1 VTAAP
6 AVDIVSPPA
15 APPAASRGWAR
26 WAPGALTAVA
36 AVAAL
41 TLTHTPVGD
50 IARYAAYLAL
60 AVLLPGVLVYRSL
73 RGPARALIDD
83 LAMGAATGFALEL
96 AAWALYSAAGLRAWL
111 WTWPA
116 LVIAA
121 FALVPRLRTHWRA
134 RYEHRLPTA
143 AAWGSA
149 AVAVLST
156 GYLALTYFAVNPLPP
171 SAGRPVYYQDLLFH
185 LSLAGE
191 AKHHFPLQTP
201 QTAGEPL
208 HYHWFADVHLAV
220 ASQLSGAELA
230 TVLLRLWLVP
240 VVLVSIGLVVSAGWR
255 LSGRAAAGVIA
266 AALIFAVG
274 ELDLFGRT
282 QSLFGSVYDFTVWAS
297 PSMTYSYLTL
307 VPLLALIGTA
317 VSGAAPSRGTWAL
330 TGLFLI
336 AATGAKASTL
346 PVLIGGLTV
355 VVAVLLTRGKLSRTV
370 AALAAVTILAEVA
383 AAVVL
388 FRGTSYGTHVD
399 PLSAVTAMPLGQ
411 SVLAGR
417 SGWHAAVLTGLLV
430 VLWAVT
436 LLARL
441 AGIAALSPRRITRA
455 QLFLAGCLAGGIA
468 ATLTFGHPGLSEV
481 YFLKTAWIPG
491 AVLAGWGMAEL
502 VARHPRAAALAA
514 GASAAGAGAV
524 AVLAQV
530 PSASGGRA
538 LATAAAPAAILAVL
552 GALAAALWFVLP
564 VRRRGAG
571 LVVAVAAVAAAGLPS
586 FAVKYAPLA
595 RGLAAGRIPA
605 SAPAG
610 TPAGQVLAARWI
622 RDHSDPGDLVATDAH
637 CRPGGKDGRCDAR
650 SFWVGAFSERRVLVE
665 GWGYNARLQA
675 LGNSGGRRYTEWPF
689 WDPGK
694 LALNDAAFTAPTPA
708 GLASLRRYG
717 VRWLITGHP
726 AAPALAALAAPR
738 YHSGPVTVYELA
750 R

>member
-1 VTAAP
+1 
-6 AVDIVSPPA
+6 
-15 APPAASRGWAR
+15 
-26 WAPGALTAVA
+26 ALTAVA

-41 TLTHTPVGD
+41 TLTHTPPAG

-60 AVLLPGVLVYRSL
+60 GVLLPGVLVYRAL

-96 AAWALYSAAGLRAWL
+96 AAWALYSAAGLRAWI

-116 LVIAA
+116 LVVAS
-121 FALVPRLRTHWRA
+121 FALVPGLRKHWLA
-134 RYEHRLPTA
+134 SYEQRLPTA

-149 AVAVLST
+149 AVAILST

-185 LSLAGE
+185 LALAGE

-220 ASQLSGAELA
+220 ASQLSGTELS
-230 TVLLRLWLVP
+230 TVLLRLWLLP
-240 VVLVSIGLVVSAGWR
+240 VVLVSIGLVVAAGWR

-307 VPLLALIGTA
+307 IPLVALVGTA
-317 VSGAAPSRGTWAL
+317 LSAAPSRGTWAL
-330 TGLFLI
+330 TGLFLA
-336 AATGAKASTL
+336 AATGAKASTI

-355 VVAVLLTRGKLSRTV
+355 VGAVLITRRTLTRTV
-370 AALAAVTILAEVA
+370 AWLFAATILAQVA

-388 FRGTSYGTHVD
+388 FRGTSYGTTVD
-399 PLSAVTAMPLGQ
+399 PLSAVTAMPLAH

-436 LLARL
+436 LFARL
-441 AGIAALSPRRITRA
+441 AGIAALSPSRISRA
-455 QLFLAGCLAGGIA
+455 QLFLAGCLAAGVA
-468 ATLTFGHPGLSEV
+468 ATLALGHPGLSQV

-491 AVLAGWGMAEL
+491 ALLAGWGMARL
-502 VARHPRAAALAA
+502 AAASPRAALLAA
-514 GASAAGAGAV
+514 GASAAAATAV
-524 AVLAQV
+524 AVLAQA
-530 PSASGGRA
+530 PSGSGGRA
-538 LATAAAPAAILAVL
+538 LATAAAPAAILVVL
-552 GALAAALWFVLP
+552 GALAAALWFVL
-564 VRRRGAG
+564 RGSRRGAG
-571 LVVAVAAVAAAGLPS
+571 LVVAVAAVAAVGVPS

-595 RGLAAGRIPA
+595 RGVAAGRIPA
-605 SAPAG
+605 SSPTG

-622 RDHSDPGDLVATDAH
+622 RDHSDPRDVVATDAH
-637 CRPGGKDGRCDAR
+637 CRPGGTAGRCDAR
-650 SFWVGAFSERRVLVE
+650 SFWVGAFTERRVLVE

-675 LGNSGGRRYTEWPF
+675 LGNTASHRYTEWPF
-689 WDPGK
+689 WDAHK
-694 LALNDAAFTAPTPA
+694 LAVNDAAFTAPTAP
-708 GLASLRRYG
+708 GLATLRGYG
-717 VRWLITGHP
+717 VRWLITDHP
-726 AAPALAALAAPR
+726 AAPALAALAPPR
-738 YHSGPVTVYELA
+738 YQSGPVTVYEL